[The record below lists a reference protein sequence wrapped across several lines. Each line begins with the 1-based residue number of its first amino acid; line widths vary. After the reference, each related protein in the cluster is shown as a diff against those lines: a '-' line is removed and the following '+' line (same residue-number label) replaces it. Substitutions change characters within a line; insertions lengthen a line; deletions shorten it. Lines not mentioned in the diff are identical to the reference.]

1 MHPMELLDDVDHVQ
15 DGCTVCANR
24 TIRTEIVLD
33 EPDGTPRF
41 EAEVEAHFSLFRDG
55 ADLDAG

>member
-1 MHPMELLDDVDHVQ
+1 MTWIMWNLVSVQ

>member
-1 MHPMELLDDVDHVQ
+1 MWNLVSVQ

>member
-1 MHPMELLDDVDHVQ
+1 MTWITWNLVSVQ

-24 TIRTEIVLD
+24 TIGTKIILD

-41 EAEVEAHFSLFRDG
+41 EAQVEALFRDG